1 MEHTAPNFK
10 PGRFVLAA
18 LLLGGCTTALVKDD
32 TRQSTVG
39 TAHCAGSEWADDSSI
54 AAVPYPFV
62 AIFTPRIYMHD
73 IKADDYLRHCG
84 DRSELVNRK
93 VEVSRTACIP
103 AALSW
108 VFTMGVWQWC
118 PINVFW
124 QTDVRS
130 R

>member
-1 MEHTAPNFK
+1 MNRTAPNFK

-39 TAHCAGSEWADDSSI
+39 TTHCAGAEWDDDSSI
-54 AAVPYPFV
+54 AAVPYPIV
-62 AIFTPRIYMHD
+62 AIFTPRIDMHD
-73 IKADDYLRHCG
+73 IKADDYLRRCG
-84 DRSELVNRK
+84 DSTELINRK
-93 VEVSRTACIP
+93 VEVSRAACVP

-108 VFTMGVWQWC
+108 VFSLGVWQWC
-118 PINVFW
+118 PAHVSW
-124 QTDVRS
+124 QANVRS